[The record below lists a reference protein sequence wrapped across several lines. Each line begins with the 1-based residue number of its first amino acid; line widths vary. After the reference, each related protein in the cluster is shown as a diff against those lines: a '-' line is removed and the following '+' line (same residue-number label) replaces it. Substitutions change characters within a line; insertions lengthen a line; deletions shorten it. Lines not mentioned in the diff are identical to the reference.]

1 MLQYLTANPTG
12 GSYTMILML
21 VAFVA
26 VFYFMILRPES
37 KKKKEAEQL
46 RASLHKGD

>member
-37 KKKKEAEQL
+37 KKKKEVF
-46 RASLHKGD
+46 